1 MFPYSRSNITNKE
14 TKAYDGNTKDGIKM
28 VLWKKGSTDLPNKMT
43 DIFQI
48 VDDMSP
54 DIIALTEAQLKQ
66 DIPLQEV
73 CIPKYILFTD
83 GLYKYGRTSRTVV
96 YIHQQISVKVRDEL
110 QHPDTST
117 VPLTINRG
125 REKII
130 Y

>member
-1 MFPYSRSNITNKE
+1 M
-14 TKAYDGNTKDGIKM
+14 
-28 VLWKKGSTDLPNKMT
+28 
-43 DIFQI
+43 
-48 VDDMSP
+48 
-54 DIIALTEAQLKQ
+54 KQ
-66 DIPLQEV
+66 DVPLQEV

-125 REKII
+125 RKKINLLAFYRQWTSNEPLI
-130 Y
+130 EDRRESKKMSNQSDRFSKITDTWST